1 LAEQKTVRHIFLW
14 HVAVARDLSEA
25 EPSRRAALTSE
36 AFEVGQLAQAT
47 SAAAAVSRMAARFAA
62 GDDDLARLV
71 RARQDAID
79 GWRRLDQALIKAVSQ
94 PPDRRDAQAEARLR
108 TDLAALDRRLT
119 GLDAELA
126 QAFPDYAELAT
137 PQPVALA
144 DIQKLL
150 GPDEALMVYL
160 VWDEST
166 FLWVVRP
173 DRAELHRIAVG
184 ADDLADAVAGLR
196 AGLDPTAI
204 SRLGEIPPFDTTKAY
219 ELYSRIFA
227 PAEALLEGVRHLMVV
242 PDGALQSL
250 PVGVLVTEAPQ
261 EPVTDIAGYR
271 RVAWLARRY
280 AVTVLPSVG
289 SLRALRQFAGAARAK
304 YPFVG
309 FGDPLVGEGPAGGR
323 GVDVAD
329 VFSRGAV
336 ADVDLLRQLARL
348 EETADEL
355 YAIADTLGA
364 DTTSV
369 ILQEHATE
377 ARVRSMDLSDFR
389 ILAFATHGLVAGSL
403 KGVAEPGL
411 VLTPPERGTEADDG
425 LLTASEIATLKLNA
439 DWVILSACNTAAA
452 DGTPGAEGLSG
463 LAKAFFYAGSRAL
476 LVSHWPVDS
485 DAAVALTTGMF
496 AAAADDPAIG
506 RAEALRRSMVALM
519 EDPENPHYAHP
530 MFWAPFIVVGEGG
543 VLKSL

>member
-1 LAEQKTVRHIFLW
+1 
-14 HVAVARDLSEA
+14 
-25 EPSRRAALTSE
+25 
-36 AFEVGQLAQAT
+36 
-47 SAAAAVSRMAARFAA
+47 MAARFAA

-79 GWRRLDQALIKAVSQ
+79 GWRRLDQALVKAVSQ
-94 PPDRRDAQAEARLR
+94 PPDKRDVQAEARLR

-144 DIQKLL
+144 DIQELL
-150 GPDEALMVYL
+150 GPDEALIVYL

-173 DRAELHRIAVG
+173 DWAELHRIAVG
-184 ADDLADAVAGLR
+184 ADDLADAVADLR

-227 PAEALLEGVRHLMVV
+227 PIEPLLEDVRHLMVV

-250 PVGVLVTEAPQ
+250 PVGVLVTEEPQ
-261 EPVTDIAGYR
+261 GPITDFADYR

-289 SLRALRQFAGAARAK
+289 SLRALRQFAEASRATR
-304 YPFVG
+304 PFIG
-309 FGDPLVGEGPAGGR
+309 FGDPLLEGRPRSGR
-323 GVDVAD
+323 GIELAAL
-329 VFSRGAV
+329 FSRGAI
-336 ADVDLLRQLARL
+336 ADVDAVRELPALP
-348 EETADEL
+348 ESADEL
-355 YAIADTLGA
+355 AALAEALGA
-364 DTTSV
+364 GDDS
-369 ILQEHATE
+369 LFLRERAAE
-377 ARVRSMDLSDFR
+377 ARVRAMDLSDYR
-389 ILAFATHGLVAGSL
+389 VLAFATHGLVAGQLSGL
-403 KGVAEPGL
+403 AEPAL
-411 VLTPPERGTEADDG
+411 VLTPPAEGSEADDG
-425 LLTASEIATLKLNA
+425 LLTASEVALLKLDA

-463 LAKAFFYAGSRAL
+463 LARAFFYAGSRAL
-476 LVSHWPVDS
+476 LVSHWPVFS
-485 DAAVALTTGMF
+485 DPAVALTTRMLSE
-496 AAAADDPAIG
+496 ASDHSEIG
-506 RAEALRRSMVALM
+506 RAEALRRSMLALM
-519 EDPENPHYAHP
+519 EDAENPNYAHP

-543 VLKSL
+543 VFRPS